1 MSPPARPLL
10 RGIVPPL
17 ARATAP
23 ALTAAALALAA
34 GALAPYPAMGQEE
47 EERVLRICR
56 QLGQAELEVGIE
68 GTIRD
73 DESKVPLAG
82 ATVVIRYEAERGLPT
97 PEDVRLEADG
107 RGRYQACGLEAFR
120 EIRVRATY
128 GSRRGK
134 ERKVDL
140 DRSKFVDLEVDMGDA
155 AFVVLSVVDAAD
167 GRPVAGAQIDFSPLP
182 VSGVTDSL
190 GRVAFR
196 SMPPLTYGLR
206 VAHIGYAPL
215 ETDINILTDQNAEF
229 RVELNTRA
237 IALAPIEVRVTGR
250 DPFLLTSGFY
260 ERRQSIDE
268 GYFATYPEIDR
279 FIHLGQVFQFKREL
293 SVRYRRNQLILL
305 NGRPA
310 SRIGLNR
317 RNLSEL
323 KFDTVRGIE
332 AYRCSEAPPEIMNQ
346 VPNTMLLTDC
356 NLIAIWTY

>member
-1 MSPPARPLL
+1 MNPASSRFRHGIAPL
-10 RGIVPPL
+10 V
-17 ARATAP
+17 
-23 ALTAAALALAA
+23 ALAA
-34 GALAPYPAMGQEE
+34 VVLAPSPAAGQDEE

-73 DESKVPLAG
+73 DESEIPLPG
-82 ATVVIRYEAERGLPT
+82 ATVVIRYEAERGLTT
-97 PEDVRLEADG
+97 PEDVRVEADE

-120 EIRVRATY
+120 EIRVRPNY
-128 GSRRGK
+128 RSRRGK
-134 ERKVDL
+134 ERKVEL
-140 DRSKFVDLEVDMGDA
+140 DRSQFVDLEVDMGDA
-155 AFVVLSVVDAAD
+155 AFVVFSVVNAAD
-167 GRPVAGAQIDFSPLP
+167 GRPVASAQIDFSPLP
-182 VSGVTDSL
+182 ISGITDTL

-196 SMPPLTYGLR
+196 SIPPLTYGLR

-215 ETDINILTDQNAEF
+215 ETEINVLTDQSAEF

-260 ERRQSIDE
+260 DRRQSIDE
-268 GYFATYPEIDR
+268 GYFATYPEIDQ

-293 SVRYRRNQLILL
+293 SIRYRRNQLILL

-310 SRIGLNR
+310 SRLGFNR
-317 RNLSEL
+317 RNLGEL

>member
-1 MSPPARPLL
+1 MSFPARPPF
-10 RGIVPPL
+10 RGIAPHL
-17 ARATAP
+17 ARAVV
-23 ALTAAALALAA
+23 LALAA
-34 GALAPYPAMGQEE
+34 VAVAPYPAAAQEEE

-73 DESKVPLAG
+73 DESKVPLPG
-82 ATVVIRYEAERGLPT
+82 STVVIRYEAERGLPT
-97 PEDVRLEADG
+97 PPDVRLEADG

-120 EIRVRATY
+120 EIRVRANY
-128 GSRRGK
+128 RSRRGK
-134 ERKVDL
+134 ERRVEL

-182 VSGVTDSL
+182 VSGITDSL
-190 GRVAFR
+190 GRAAFR

-215 ETDINILTDQNAEF
+215 ETDINILTDQSAEF

-260 ERRQSIDE
+260 ERRQAIDE
-268 GYFATYPEIDR
+268 GYFATYPEIDQ
-279 FIHLGQVFQFKREL
+279 FIHLGQLFQFKREL
-293 SVRYRRNQLILL
+293 SIRYRRNQLILL

-310 SRIGLNR
+310 SRLGFTR
-317 RNLSEL
+317 RNLGEL